1 MGNKLTVVIDTLSAQ
16 TKYFYRTFVT
26 VNDLYYYGEKR
37 SFTTKDFSNITSTGE
52 ASNLTFTSAKI
63 DCKADAGSIDR
74 DNNYAIGVAYSL
86 SKSQLHPDSILVY
99 RKIVTCPIDS
109 VKNKSYEITIS
120 RLQTGKT
127 YYYCSFTRAGS
138 KFKLGEIKSFST
150 KSLSA
155 SPLSTGDA
163 TDVTFTSATIKN
175 TSTIASMYPKNTSIS
190 YGVRYSISKE
200 SLAET
205 SFLDGFVGNLYF
217 NPNTG
222 ERIYLN
228 NGSVVDGNSFT
239 IQLRNLTS
247 GTTYYYCAYV
257 SVDGIT
263 LTGEIKSFTT
273 KDIKDIQTTGSV
285 DLGVSCK
292 WAACNLGSTT
302 PEDYGDYYAWGETET
317 RTFFY
322 SSNYSHYR
330 KDIGTEISGT
340 SYDAA
345 RKVLGSP
352 WRMPTKSE
360 FQELLDKCFWQEI
373 TYKNTT
379 GFLVTGMN
387 GNAIFLP
394 RTGYKYD
401 NTSGS
406 GYGIWTGT
414 YYYYSSSSSQT
425 TYASYWSGWSG
436 STLGYIERY
445 YGLTI
450 RPVQD

>member
-1 MGNKLTVVIDTLSAQ
+1 M
-16 TKYFYRTFVT
+16 
-26 VNDLYYYGEKR
+26 
-37 SFTTKDFSNITSTGE
+37 
-52 ASNLTFTSAKI
+52 
-63 DCKADAGSIDR
+63 
-74 DNNYAIGVAYSL
+74 
-86 SKSQLHPDSILVY
+86 
-99 RKIVTCPIDS
+99 
-109 VKNKSYEITIS
+109 
-120 RLQTGKT
+120 
-127 YYYCSFTRAGS
+127 
-138 KFKLGEIKSFST
+138 
-150 KSLSA
+150 
-155 SPLSTGDA
+155 
-163 TDVTFTSATIKN
+163 TSATLKGS
-175 TSTIASMYPKNTSIS
+175 TTLSTIYPSTTSIQ
-190 YGVRYSISKE
+190 YSIRY
-200 SLAET
+200 AT
-205 SFLDGFVGNLYF
+205 SSSY
-217 NPNTG
+217 
-222 ERIYLN
+222 
-228 NGSVVDGNSFT
+228 
-239 IQLRNLTS
+239 LTS
-247 GTTYYYCAYV
+247 NYNSSSITVTKNGNTLSGTATNLKSETTYYYCVVAYV
-257 SVDGIT
+257 EGNYFYGETKNFTTKSGAEYLKAGDASNITMTSATVKGTTTLASVYNDGSTIQYRILYGTSSNPQNSSSSTATPELNGTT
-263 LTGEIKSFTT
+263 LTTELTNLTMATTYYYCVRASVNGSYVYSDTKSFTT
-273 KDIKDIQTTGSV
+273 KDIQTTGSV

-360 FQELLDKCFWQEI
+360 FQELLDKCFWKEI

-379 GFLVTGMN
+379 GYLVTGKN

-401 NTSGS
+401 NTSRS
-406 GYGIWTGT
+406 GYGIWTST

-425 TYASYWSGWSG
+425 TYASYWSG